1 VLDIN
6 GLQTLIGQYGFPI
19 FTAIWFM
26 VKTSQ
31 DSKNMTEALVRLTE
45 AIVVLQT
52 KYDKEAAK

>member
-1 VLDIN
+1 MLDIN

-26 VKTSQ
+26 VKSSQ
-31 DSKNMTEALVRLTE
+31 DSKNMTEALTKLTE

-52 KYDKEAAK
+52 KEAVK